1 MESMKYVFGPVPSRR
16 LGRSLGLSPLPQ
28 KTCNYSCIY
37 CQLGRTDKMTNTRKT
52 FFPTQDILEE
62 FKMYLKDQDKFDV
75 VSIVGEGEP
84 TLCANLG
91 ELIRGVHALCDKPVA
106 VITNSALMGDASV
119 RADLMEADIVL
130 PSLDSCD
137 EATWHKVDRPHGRLD
152 YQAMMDGLVQFS
164 HEYKGQLFLEVMLMN
179 GVNDDEESL
188 HKLKDLA
195 SRVRCDRV
203 YVNTPVRPP
212 AESDVQ
218 VSTPETIELACQLL
232 GGVSIDAL
240 AAGSFFSEIP
250 DDYQAILSIIGRH
263 PMNQHEIGGFLESRS
278 NPNPQALFARL
289 QQDPGVEHTEYKG
302 YVTYR
307 LKTR

>member
-1 MESMKYVFGPVPSRR
+1 MSAGNYVFGPVPSRR
-16 LGRSLGLSPLPQ
+16 LGRSLGISPLPQ

-52 FFPTQDILEE
+52 FFPTEEILEE
-62 FKMYLKDQDKFDV
+62 FKLYLKDQDKFDV

-91 ELIRGVHALCDKPVA
+91 QIIRGVHALCDKPVA
-106 VITNSALMGDASV
+106 VITNAALMGDASV
-119 RADLMEADIVL
+119 RADLALADIVL

-137 EATWHKVDRPHGRLD
+137 ETAWHRVDRPHGHLD
-152 YQAMMDGLVQFS
+152 YGTMMQGLIQFS
-164 HEYKGQLFLEVMLMN
+164 REYTGQLFLEVMLMK

-188 HKLKDLA
+188 LKLRDAAAKIR
-195 SRVRCDRV
+195 SDRV

-212 AESDVQ
+212 AEADVQ
-218 VSTPETIELACQLL
+218 VSSPETIARACELL
-232 GGVSIDAL
+232 GGISIDAL

-263 PMNQHEIGGFLESRS
+263 PMNQHEIGGFLESRNNA
-278 NPNPQALFARL
+278 NPESIFEKLRR
-289 QQDPGVEHTEYKG
+289 DPGVAHTEYKG

-307 LKTR
+307 LK